1 MQRATC
7 PLRTELERN
16 DLKTPLVITTALVL
30 TVLAGCEPG
39 ASRGWLSGKGK
50 EVLTIDFSA
59 GQTLRY
65 KFISSRQIT
74 VAWDEPQNAPDPDNR
89 TQDKS
94 SESLETVV
102 SYTPIEIDPYGL
114 TTIKATCESARV
126 TRSRG
131 AGRDAAE
138 SFTGKTFTFSVGPTG
153 KFADRS
159 QLDAL
164 IKEVGKKAFRENTD
178 QGRIKEPDM
187 INDFVASQWFLWD
200 AISTIEQPSKGVAVG
215 QSWSSKLSVPTPM
228 VMRKAR
234 EVTYKL
240 DEVRPS
246 DKGKLAVIGS
256 SYRLADSAP
265 REWPIPYSGTFQVAG
280 PFGFY
285 RNYQVLDLQ
294 GKGQELFN
302 IDAGRTEQ
310 SSQHYQM
317 RLKAS
322 LLILLG
328 GVSPTIT
335 IDQDI
340 TMTLIED

>member
-1 MQRATC
+1 M
-7 PLRTELERN
+7 
-16 DLKTPLVITTALVL
+16 KTPLVITTALVL
-30 TVLAGCEPG
+30 TALAGCEPG

-50 EVLTIDFSA
+50 EVLTIDFPT
-59 GQTLRY
+59 GGMLRY

-74 VAWDEPQNAPDPDNR
+74 VAWDEPQNAPNPGNH
-89 TQDKS
+89 TEDKS
-94 SESLETVV
+94 SESLEMVV

-114 TTIKATCESARV
+114 TTVKATCESAEV
-126 TRSRG
+126 TRNRG
-131 AGRDAAE
+131 PQQDAAE
-138 SFTGKTFTFSVGPTG
+138 SFAGKTFTFSVGPTG
-153 KFADRS
+153 KIEDRS

-164 IKEVGKKAFRENTD
+164 IKEVGKKAFRANAD

-200 AISTIEQPSKGVAVG
+200 AISTIEQPSKGATVG
-215 QSWSSKLSVPTPM
+215 QSWGSKLSVPTPM

-234 EVTYKL
+234 DVTYTL
-240 DEVRPS
+240 DAIRPG
-246 DKGKLAVIGS
+246 DKGRLAVISS

-280 PFGFY
+280 AFGFY

-294 GKGQELFN
+294 GRGQELFN

-322 LLILLG
+322 LLMPLG

-340 TMTLIED
+340 TMKLIED

>member
-1 MQRATC
+1 
-7 PLRTELERN
+7 
-16 DLKTPLVITTALVL
+16 LKTPLVITTALVL
-30 TVLAGCEPG
+30 SALAGCEP
-39 ASRGWLSGKGK
+39 AALRQQLSGKEK
-50 EVLTIDFSA
+50 EVLTIDFPAA
-59 GQTLRY
+59 GTLRY

-74 VAWDEPQNAPDPDNR
+74 VAWDAPQNAPNPGGR
-89 TQDKS
+89 TEDKS
-94 SESLETVV
+94 SESLEMVV
-102 SYTPIEIDPYGL
+102 SYTPIEIDPYGF
-114 TTIKATCESARV
+114 TTVKATCESAEV

-131 AGRDAAE
+131 PGQDAAE
-138 SFTGKTFTFSVGPTG
+138 SFAGKTFTFSVGPTG
-153 KFADRS
+153 KIEDRS

-164 IKEVGKKAFRENTD
+164 IKEVGKKAFRANIEDPAFRGRTD

-215 QSWSSKLSVPTPM
+215 QSWHSKLSVPTPM

-234 EVTYKL
+234 DVTYTL
-240 DEVRPS
+240 DEIRPG
-246 DKGKLAVIGS
+246 DKGRLAVISS

-280 PFGFY
+280 AFGFY

-294 GKGQELFN
+294 GRGQELFN

-322 LLILLG
+322 LLMPLG

-340 TMTLIED
+340 TMTLIEN

>member
-1 MQRATC
+1 
-7 PLRTELERN
+7 
-16 DLKTPLVITTALVL
+16 LKTPLAIMTALVL
-30 TVLAGCEPG
+30 TALAGCEP
-39 ASRGWLSGKGK
+39 AALRQRLSGKDK
-50 EVLTIDFSA
+50 EVLTIDFPA
-59 GQTLRY
+59 GGTLRY
-65 KFISSRQIT
+65 RCISSREIT
-74 VAWDEPQNAPDPDNR
+74 VGWDAPQNAPKSGNR
-89 TQDKS
+89 AEDKS
-94 SESLETVV
+94 SESLEMIV

-131 AGRDAAE
+131 PSQDGAE
-138 SFTGKTFTFSVGPTG
+138 SFAGRTFTFSVGPTG
-153 KFADRS
+153 RIEDRS
-159 QLDAL
+159 ELDAL
-164 IKEVGKKAFRENTD
+164 IKEVGKKAFRANTD

-215 QSWSSKLSVPTPM
+215 QSWESKLSVPTPM

-234 EVTYKL
+234 DVTYTL
-240 DEVRPS
+240 DEVRPA
-246 DKGKLAVIGS
+246 DKGRLAVISS

-265 REWPIPYSGTFQVAG
+265 RQWPIPYSGTFQVAG
-280 PFGFY
+280 AFGFY

-294 GKGQELFN
+294 GQGQELFN

-310 SSQHYQM
+310 YNQHYQM

-322 LLILLG
+322 LLMPLG

-335 IDQDI
+335 IGQDI
-340 TMTLIED
+340 TMMLIED

>member
-1 MQRATC
+1 MRRSLAI
-7 PLRTELERN
+7 
-16 DLKTPLVITTALVL
+16 VMALVL
-30 TVLAGCEPG
+30 AALAGCEP
-39 ASRGWLSGKGK
+39 AVSRGWLSGKGK
-50 EVLTIDFSA
+50 EVLTIDFPA
-59 GQTLRY
+59 GGTLRY
-65 KFISSRQIT
+65 KFICSRQIT
-74 VAWDEPQNAPDPDNR
+74 VAWDAPQNAPNPAGR

-94 SESLETVV
+94 SESLEMVV
-102 SYTPIEIDPYGL
+102 SYTPTEIDPYGL

-131 AGRDAAE
+131 PSQDAAE
-138 SFTGKTFTFSVGPTG
+138 SFAGKTFTFAVGPTG
-153 KFADRS
+153 RIDNRS
-159 QLDAL
+159 ELDTL

-215 QSWSSKLSVPTPM
+215 QSWDSKLSLPTPM

-234 EVTYKL
+234 DVTYTL
-240 DEVRPS
+240 DEIRS
-246 DKGKLAVIGS
+246 GDKGRLAVIGS
-256 SYRLADSAP
+256 SYRLADSAS
-265 REWPIPYSGTFQVAG
+265 RDWPIPYSGTFQVAG

-302 IDAGRTEQ
+302 IDTGRTEQ
-310 SSQHYQM
+310 SSQHYQI

-328 GVSPTIT
+328 GVTPTIT

-340 TMTLIED
+340 TMTLVED

>member
-1 MQRATC
+1 LRHAICPPRA
-7 PLRTELERN
+7 EIERN
-16 DLKTPLVITTALVL
+16 DLRTPLVSMMALVL
-30 TVLAGCEPG
+30 AVLAGCEPA
-39 ASRGWLSGKGK
+39 ASWQRLSGKGK
-50 EVLTIDFSA
+50 EVLTIDFPA
-59 GQTLRY
+59 GGTLRY
-65 KFISSRQIT
+65 KFTSSRQIT
-74 VAWDEPQNAPDPDNR
+74 VAWDAPQDAPNPDNR

-94 SESLETVV
+94 SESLEMVV

-114 TTIKATCESARV
+114 TTIKATCDSARV

-131 AGRDAAE
+131 SGQDAAE
-138 SFTGKTFTFSVGPTG
+138 SFAGKTFTFAVGPTG
-153 KFADRS
+153 RIDNRS
-159 QLDAL
+159 ELDTL
-164 IKEVGKKAFRENTD
+164 IKEVGKKAFRANTD
-178 QGRIKEPDM
+178 QGLIKEPDM
-187 INDFVASQWFLWD
+187 INDFVATQWFLWD
-200 AISTIEQPSKGVAVG
+200 AISTIEQPSKGVTVG
-215 QSWSSKLSVPTPM
+215 QSWGSKLSVPTPM

-234 EVTYKL
+234 DVTYTL
-240 DEVRPS
+240 DAVRPG
-246 DKGKLAVIGS
+246 DKGRLAVIGS

-265 REWPIPYSGTFQVAG
+265 RDWPIPYSGMFQVAG
-280 PFGFY
+280 AFGFY
-285 RNYQVLDLQ
+285 RNYQVLELQ
-294 GKGQELFN
+294 GEGQELFN